1 MLDELAV
8 EKRVRWD
15 DMSNKFQG
23 TCREH
28 NHQVP
33 LEFTSEKELELL
45 CHAIEEG
52 KVHLATEVRGLTCY
66 FPGSLLIC

>member
-15 DMSNKFQG
+15 DSGNKFQG

-28 NHQVP
+28 NHNIP
-33 LEFTSEKELELL
+33 LEFTSERELDVL
-45 CHAIEEG
+45 CEALEKDE
-52 KVHLATEVRGLTCY
+52 VHLATEVRSY
-66 FPGSLLIC
+66 

>member
-15 DMSNKFQG
+15 DLHNKFQG

-28 NHQVP
+28 NHRIP
-33 LEFTSEKELELL
+33 LDFISETELDIL
-45 CHAIEEG
+45 CGAIENDE
-52 KVHLATEVRGLTCY
+52 VHLATEVRSIYGIY
-66 FPGSLLIC
+66 ISN